1 MRFGRTEAWRLGVP
15 STGARPSGIG
25 VRLSGADMRID
36 GTSGMKPSG
45 TSGMKPSGT
54 SGVKPTGMPGEVKT
68 RPGWRRRGASPT
80 LPVNFQGSEA
90 LEFGIL
96 GGR

>member
-1 MRFGRTEAWRLGVP
+1 MRFGRIEAWRLGVP

-25 VRLSGADMRID
+25 VRPSGIGVRLSGADMRID
-36 GTSGMKPSG
+36 G

>member
-45 TSGMKPSGT
+45 TSG
-54 SGVKPTGMPGEVKT
+54 E
-68 RPGWRRRGASPT
+68 
-80 LPVNFQGSEA
+80 
-90 LEFGIL
+90 I
-96 GGR
+96 GRAHV

>member
-36 GTSGMKPSG
+36 GTSE
-45 TSGMKPSGT
+45 MKPSGT

-80 LPVNFQGSEA
+80 LPVNFQGFEA

>member
-1 MRFGRTEAWRLGVP
+1 MRFGRIEAWRLGVP
-15 STGARPSGIG
+15 STGAR
-25 VRLSGADMRID
+25 
-36 GTSGMKPSG
+36 
-45 TSGMKPSGT
+45 PSGT

>member
-36 GTSGMKPSG
+36 GTSE
-45 TSGMKPSGT
+45 MKPSGT
-54 SGVKPTGMPGEVKT
+54 SGVKPTGMLGEVKT
-68 RPGWRRRGASPT
+68 AGLEAT
-80 LPVNFQGSEA
+80 GSESDA
-90 LEFGIL
+90 TGELPRL
-96 GGR
+96 